1 MNFIIHILPINN
13 YLIFQLSIS
22 NITLKIK
29 GKGYNKI
36 FSSYEGFQNYYYPS
50 EIYINGNKQK
60 NINHTYY
67 FNDTHNYVELIWN
80 NGINNSDYIFYK
92 CLNITEI
99 DLSNFNTSQV
109 TSMNHM
115 FDGCASLTSINL
127 SYINTQNITLIGYM
141 FYNCISLTS
150 LDLYYFNISYVT
162 NMDYMF
168 YNCNSL
174 TSLDLSKFNTTKV
187 TSMSSMFNNCISLTS
202 LNLSNFNTSNVINM
216 DFMFYNCLNLRYLN
230 LQNFS
235 GIKLSDSGYKN
246 IFDNISENA
255 VICIKDTNYNMKI
268 LDQIK
273 NKKCYT
279 IDCSDEWPSKIK
291 RINTMNN
298 KCIDNCIISAYYEYN
313 YKCFNECP
321 NRTKIIEAIN
331 PFYCEQICPLETPFL
346 YINDN
351 KCNSNCNINKIK
363 DNKCVLNYNNNE
375 SNIYEKENLML
386 KNIFE

>member
-13 YLIFQLSIS
+13 YHIFQLSIS

-50 EIYINGNKQK
+50 EIYINGNKQN

-80 NGINNSDYIFYK
+80 NEINNSDYIFYK

-115 FDGCASLTSINL
+115 FDGCASLNSIN
-127 SYINTQNITLIGYM
+127 
-141 FYNCISLTS
+141 
-150 LDLYYFNISYVT
+150 
-162 NMDYMF
+162 
-168 YNCNSL
+168 
-174 TSLDLSKFNTTKV
+174 LDLSKFNTTKV
-187 TSMSSMFNNCISLTS
+187 TSMSSLFNNCISLTS

-273 NKKCYT
+273 
-279 IDCSDEWPSKIK
+279 
-291 RINTMNN
+291 
-298 KCIDNCIISAYYEYN
+298 
-313 YKCFNECP
+313 
-321 NRTKIIEAIN
+321 TKNVI
-331 PFYCEQICPLETPFL
+331 L
-346 YINDN
+346 
-351 KCNSNCNINKIK
+351 
-363 DNKCVLNYNNNE
+363 
-375 SNIYEKENLML
+375 
-386 KNIFE
+386 